1 MYAVS
6 LFHVNQT
13 KNAIDVLMDLYAI
26 IPNIEMENFE
36 RTDIRFNAQIINSIK
51 INDEAF
57 Y

>member
-26 IPNIEMENFE
+26 IPNIQIENFE
-36 RTDIRFNAQIINSIK
+36 RTGIKFNAQLVGSIK
-51 INDEAF
+51 ITDEAF